1 MFKTV
6 FIFFMM
12 QIVAVSSLWAEKAQ
26 VAVAANFSG
35 PMKELAERFQK
46 ATGHELVI
54 SVGST
59 GALYAQIANGAP
71 FDVFFSA
78 DQSTPARLVAEDLAV
93 ADSLFTYAV
102 GTLALYQPQTEVKEL
117 GPDSLSGDYQ
127 HLAIANPKL
136 APYGKAA
143 QEVLETLKLWDTL
156 EPKIV
161 MGENISQTFQFIE
174 TKNAQL
180 GFIALSQI
188 MKNGKIA
195 EGAVWLVPQNLYN
208 PIKQDFVILKRAS
221 DNQAAQD
228 LAKFLKGP
236 ATAKI
241 LQNYGYTLAVE
252 IVKDV
257 RK

>member
-1 MFKTV
+1 MLKTA
-6 FIFFMM
+6 FLFFMM
-12 QIVAVSSLWAEKAQ
+12 QFVAIGSLWADKAQ

-78 DQSTPARLVAEDLAV
+78 DQAAPARLVAEDLAV
-93 ADSLFTYAV
+93 ADSLFTYAQ
-102 GTLALYQPQTEVKEL
+102 GTLALYQAQTEAKEL
-117 GPDSLSGDYQ
+117 GPDSLWGDYQ
-127 HLAIANPKL
+127 HLAIANPQL

-143 QEVLETLKLWDTL
+143 QEVLTALKLWDSL
-156 EPKIV
+156 ESKIV

-188 MKNGKIA
+188 IKDGKIT
-195 EGAVWLVPQNLYN
+195 EGAVWLVPQDLYS
-208 PIKQDFVILKRAS
+208 PIKQDFVILKKAAG
-221 DNQAAQD
+221 NQAAQD

-252 IVKDV
+252 IV
-257 RK
+257 RKN